1 MMEEPFWLGL
11 LAVFVVLGILGAGY
25 TVKKHLPDKFD
36 RLITEDGQKTQSA
49 KTSNASHVGGLPG
62 MKIAFLQADK
72 LGQEVHFGLF
82 INGNFIDTQR
92 GDL

>member
-1 MMEEPFWLGL
+1 MEEPFWLGL

-36 RLITEDGQKTQSA
+36 RLITEDGTKTQSA

-62 MKIAFLQADK
+62 KNGPSTSEGARRRQTRPKSAFWK
-72 LGQEVHFGLF
+72 G
-82 INGNFIDTQR
+82 
-92 GDL
+92 

>member
-1 MMEEPFWLGL
+1 MEEPFWLGL

-62 MKIAFLQADK
+62 MKIARAFLLLVDK
-72 LGQEVHFGLF
+72 LGQEVHLAFL
-82 INGNFIDTQR
+82 
-92 GDL
+92 